1 MGEAMDVGIEQEV
14 IAELTVELQGEP
26 TFNADILA
34 IKVRNVIRE
43 LKMKRGY
50 ADACYT
56 DSEIEKDL
64 YKYYSIIVN
73 VSRFDYNQL
82 GAEGEQSHSEG
93 SVSRNWVDRD
103 NLFKDVYAIAKIF

>member
-1 MGEAMDVGIEQEV
+1 MDGAMGAGIEQEV
-14 IAELTVELQGEP
+14 IAELTVEMQGEP

-50 ADACYT
+50 ADSGYT

-73 VSRFDYNQL
+73 ASRYDYNQL
-82 GAEGEQSHSEG
+82 GAENEQSHSEG
-93 SVSRNWVDRD
+93 SISRSWVDRND
-103 NLFKDVYAIAKIF
+103 LFKGVYAIAKVF